1 MWGGLVCGINTPVPS
16 NNMTVLDTVIYG
28 ILFPVERTKQ
38 RETVP
43 GDAGN
48 RISLNELA
56 KQSGVPERTIRY
68 YISRGLIPGPVRGGR
83 GAEYTQEHLAVI
95 QNVRRLQSGGMT
107 LAEIECQFAQH
118 AGDRRVLIAPESW
131 SMYRISPDVTVQVRD
146 GLSPWRIKH
155 LRSSIARLAA
165 ELAANDDLQQN
176 GDD

>member
-1 MWGGLVCGINTPVPS
+1 
-16 NNMTVLDTVIYG
+16 MTVLDTVIYG

-48 RISLNELA
+48 GISLNELA